1 MLTRRTGYGFSV
13 VCALTFLLF
22 STAHAQNEFS
32 LGELQPGQL
41 VLNLSATE
49 QQEVAQDTLN
59 ASLMFSTQGRDK
71 SALQNEVNKAMRT
84 ALELLESTS
93 GIEFNTSQYQVYMFD
108 PAQPARRDVEN
119 PIWRAQQEVQMNSLD
134 SAALLELVGQLQ
146 ENGLVI
152 TSLYYS
158 LSAAKYE
165 EVAETLMLAAL
176 KKLQDRADSAADAL
190 SMGEAKL
197 VEVSLDG
204 SPNFAYKESFGVSLA
219 MARDSAAE
227 MAPPVADPGK
237 TQVSLT
243 VSARAVLSP

>member
-1 MLTRRTGYGFSV
+1 MNTTYRRV
-13 VCALTFLLF
+13 VFLLF
-22 STAHAQNEFS
+22 CAVGFFQLPTAHAQNQFS

-49 QQEVAQDTLN
+49 QQDVAQDTLN

-71 SALQNEVNKAMRT
+71 TAIQNEVNAAMRK
-84 ALELLESTS
+84 ALDILEDAD
-93 GIEFNTSQYQVYMFD
+93 GIEYNTSQYQVYVFD
-108 PAQPARRDVEN
+108 PAQPSRRDVSN
-119 PIWRAQQEVQMNSLD
+119 PTWRAQQEVQMHSLD
-134 SAALLELVGQLQ
+134 SAALLEVIGQLQ
-146 ENGLVI
+146 DSGLVV

-165 EVAETLMLAAL
+165 EVAGTLMLAAL
-176 KKLQDRADSAADAL
+176 KKLQARANTAADAL
-190 SMGEAKL
+190 SMSEAKL

-204 SPNFAYKESFGVSLA
+204 SPNFAFKERFNVA
-219 MARDSAAE
+219 TMATAADAAI
-227 MAPPVADPGK
+227 APPVADPGE

>member
-1 MLTRRTGYGFSV
+1 MVTSHKCFVFSLACV
-13 VCALTFLLF
+13 MSLFHICA
-22 STAHAQNEFS
+22 AQAQNQFS

-49 QQEVAQDTLN
+49 QQDVAQDTLN

-71 SALQNEVNKAMRT
+71 TTIQNEVNTAMRN
-84 ALELLESTS
+84 ALDILEDTT
-93 GIEFNTSQYQVYMFD
+93 GIEYNTSQYQVYVFD
-108 PAQPARRDVEN
+108 PAQPSRRDVNN
-119 PIWRAQQEVQMNSLD
+119 PTWRAQQEIQMNSLD
-134 SAALLELVGQLQ
+134 SAAMLEVVGQLQ

-158 LSAAKYE
+158 LSTAKYE
-165 EVAETLMLAAL
+165 EIAGNLMLAAL
-176 KKLQDRADSAADAL
+176 KKLQDRANTAAEAL
-190 SMGEAKL
+190 TMNEAKL

-204 SPNFAYKESFGVSLA
+204 SPNFAYKERFNMSVALA
-219 MARDSAAE
+219 ADAAIT
-227 MAPPVADPGK
+227 PPVADPSE

>member
-1 MLTRRTGYGFSV
+1 MVTRHKRFVFSLMCV
-13 VCALTFLLF
+13 ASFLF
-22 STAHAQNEFS
+22 CSAAQAQNQFS

-49 QQEVAQDTLN
+49 QQDVAQDTLN

-71 SALQNEVNKAMRT
+71 TAIQNEVNTAMRN
-84 ALELLESTS
+84 ALDILEDST
-93 GIEFNTSQYQVYMFD
+93 GIEYNTSQYQVYVFD
-108 PAQPARRDVEN
+108 PADPSRRDINN
-119 PIWRAQQEVQMNSLD
+119 PTWRAQQEVQMNSLD
-134 SAALLELVGQLQ
+134 SAALLEVVGQLQ

-158 LSAAKYE
+158 LSTAKYE
-165 EVAETLMLAAL
+165 EIAGNLMLAAL
-176 KKLQDRADSAADAL
+176 KKLQDRADTAAEAL
-190 SMGEAKL
+190 TMSEAKL

-204 SPNFAYKESFGVSLA
+204 SPNFAYKERFNVS
-219 MARDSAAE
+219 MARAADAAI
-227 MAPPVADPGK
+227 APPVADPGE